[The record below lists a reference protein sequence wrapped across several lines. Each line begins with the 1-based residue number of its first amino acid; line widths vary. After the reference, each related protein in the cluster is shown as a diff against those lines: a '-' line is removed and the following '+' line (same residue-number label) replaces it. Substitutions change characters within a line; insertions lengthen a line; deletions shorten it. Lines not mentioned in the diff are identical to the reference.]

1 MRTETE
7 LSISTNYDWQQHY
20 EAAILETDR
29 SLLPKRI
36 AEAQTAIDQ
45 RVAQLRASSDGKA
58 DGRAARLAEE
68 EQAIADALAGI
79 RILIKE
85 IS

>member
-1 MRTETE
+1 MGQTTLLMNRT
-7 LSISTNYDWQQHY
+7 YDWQLPY

-29 SLLPKRI
+29 SQLPKLI
-36 AEAQTAIDQ
+36 ADARAAIDA
-45 RVAQLRASSDGKA
+45 RVEALRSHSNGEA
-58 DGRAARLAEE
+58 DGANGIAEE
-68 EQAIADALAGI
+68 EQAIADALSGM